1 MSSLIRFFTLRGWAA
16 ILIMVAIIMLAHT
29 LA

>member
-1 MSSLIRFFTLRGWAA
+1 MSSSFRFFTLRGWAA
-16 ILIMVAIIMLAHT
+16 ILIMVAIIMLAYM